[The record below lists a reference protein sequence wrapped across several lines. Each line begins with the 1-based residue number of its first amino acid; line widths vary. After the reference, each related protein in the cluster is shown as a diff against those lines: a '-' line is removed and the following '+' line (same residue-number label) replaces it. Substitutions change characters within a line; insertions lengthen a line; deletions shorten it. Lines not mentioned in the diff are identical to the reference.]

1 MVKAALMFT
10 KSGDNFNFQ
19 LKISLASESG
29 IRNLII
35 LSSQLSPE
43 EVLPQLPLWRK
54 LGPRWSYHR
63 LYEAARMFMFPHKNL
78 EIHKFH
84 QISWLCEAVLGLF
97 PKLWHPAVPWIKY
110 GNLFAPKARNISLRH
125 MFPAAICLWYLWQFG
140 ALLRTTIDLGSAHA
154 LHNLGCFHAW
164 EHHTVNRHESNMNQY
179 LAWNSKM
186 QYTVQPIKTCQV
198 TANHLPNKNNNW
210 NVFKSF
216 NLRRTQA

>member
-19 LKISLASESG
+19 LKISLSSESG
-29 IRNLII
+29 IGNLII
-35 LSSQLSPE
+35 LSSQVVSWRGASTASP
-43 EVLPQLPLWRK
+43 WRK
-54 LGPRWSYHR
+54 LGPRSSYHR
-63 LYEAARMFMFPHKNL
+63 LYEAARMFMFPYKNL

-97 PKLWHPAVPWIKY
+97 PKFWHPAVPWIKY

-154 LHNLGCFHAW
+154 LHNLGCFHDSTCW
-164 EHHTVNRHESNMNQY
+164 GQ
-179 LAWNSKM
+179 K
-186 QYTVQPIKTCQV
+186 VQTR
-198 TANHLPNKNNNW
+198 
-210 NVFKSF
+210 S
-216 NLRRTQA
+216 